1 MFHLPNAGC
10 CKRPRSY
17 FTVALRSRAL
27 FEHSIVV
34 NDSIARQAVVLH
46 FLGAMDTDGIDV
58 MISQVADRQVQD
70 VLRVMHQ
77 QHQKQYQSYV
87 DVVEGAVSR
96 MQQSFNERLHPPP
109 MPVPL
114 FIEAQ
119 GRSSP
124 GVGGSSSP
132 KFGSDSGGSFSCHSS
147 MTDSVAIK
155 SQEGAIVG
163 LKCLFC
169 PHFHLIEKSHYQH
182 YDRMLSRLETGVPY
196 SGKCFIP
203 DTHWLFRLVG
213 FGDNRLDIVRKFLST
228 LLSHLHS
235 GNEKA
240 IDPVRAAN
248 VVAWLSSLPRS

>member
-1 MFHLPNAGC
+1 MCHLPNAGC
-10 CKRPRSY
+10 SKRPRSY

-27 FEHSIVV
+27 FEHSIDV
-34 NDSIARQAVVLH
+34 NVSIARQAVVLH

-196 SGKCFIP
+196 SGKCLIP
-203 DTHWLFRLVG
+203 DTHWLYRLVG

-248 VVAWLSSLPRS
+248 VVAWLSSLSRS